1 MGISQ
6 TVTGV
11 TSTTSSN
18 WSYKQ
23 GQTIAITIGFTSA
36 VYVRGTPQLTLETGG
51 SDAVVNYSSGS
62 GSNTLTFNY
71 TIGAGHNS
79 ADLDYVAT
87 NSLVVPGGLNL
98 GTPIYEDTDSD
109 AMGITISGNY
119 AYVADDN
126 SGLAIIDISD
136 PTNPGTPVYRD
147 TNGSAIGVTV
157 RGNYAYVA
165 DYTSGLAIIDISNPS
180 SPGTP
185 VYRATSKAYGVAI
198 SGNYAYVAA
207 GLSGLAIINISNP
220 ASPGAPV
227 YRNTNGTARG
237 VAISGNYAYV
247 ADRSSGLA
255 IIDISNPASP
265 GTPVYRKAD
274 GFALGVTVS
283 GNYAYVADD
292 ISGLAIIDISDPT
305 NPGTPENEYTTGDA
319 YEVAI
324 NGNYAYVANW
334 GSGLAVI
341 DISDPTNP
349 GTPVYMNTNG
359 YAYGVSIKGNYA
371 YVSDGS
377 SGLAIIPIF
386 NTITNSSGDIATLTL
401 PSPGA
406 FNSLGANKQ
415 LNVDTSVPTV
425 TGVTSTTGNGSYKQG
440 DVIAITI
447 GFSEVVNVTG
457 TPQLTLETGGS
468 DAVVNYSSGSGT
480 NTLTFNYTVGAGHTS
495 SDLDYKAN
503 NSLALNGGT
512 IRDAALNNATLTLAN
527 PGVAYSLGG
536 NKALIVDTTV
546 PTVTGV
552 TSTTSNGSYKL
563 GQTIA
568 ITIGFSE
575 VVNVTGT
582 PQLTLETGGS
592 DAVVNYSSGTGSNT
606 LTFNYTIGSG
616 HTSSDLDYKATSSL
630 ALNGGTIKDAAL
642 NAATLTLANPGASN
656 SLGDNKAIVVDGVV
670 PTVTGVTSTTSNR
683 SYKQGQTIAIT
694 IGFSEVVN
702 VTGTPQLTLE
712 TGGSDAVVNYSS
724 GTGSNTLTFNY
735 TIGAGHTS
743 SDLDY
748 KATSSLVLN
757 GGTIKDA
764 ALNAATLTLASPGAS
779 NSLGD
784 NKALIV
790 DTIVPTVTAVTSTT
804 SNGSYK
810 QGDVIDI
817 TIGFSEVVYVT
828 GTPQLTLETGG
839 SDAVVNYS
847 SGTGSNTL
855 TFNYTIGA
863 GHTSSDLDYKA
874 TSSLVLNGGMIKD
887 AALNAATLTLANPGA
902 SNSLGDNKA
911 IVVDGVVPT
920 VTGVT
925 STTSNGSYRQGDV
938 IAITVGFNEVVNV
951 TGTPQLTLETGS
963 SDAVVNYSSGTGS
976 NTLTFNYTIGAG
988 EISSDLDY
996 TGTSSLALNSGTIK
1010 DAALNAASLT
1020 LASPGAANSLGA
1032 NKALIVDT
1040 SVPTVTGVTSTT
1052 ANGSYKQ
1059 GDVIAITV
1067 GFSELVNI
1075 TGTPQITLETGSSD
1089 AVVNYSSGTGTNTLT
1104 FNYTV
1109 GSDHTTSDLDYV
1121 ATSSLALP
1129 EPNPGTP
1136 VYEDTSG
1143 DAEAITVSGNYAYVA
1158 DGTSGLAIIDI
1169 SDPTSPGTPVYKA
1182 TSYKA
1187 KSVAVSGN
1195 YAYVIDQFS
1204 GLAVID
1210 ISDPTNPGSPSYT
1223 ATNANS
1229 GTALAVAVSGNYAYV
1244 AASYAG
1250 LVIINISDPTSP
1262 GTPNYY
1268 DTNGMAFGVTVSG
1281 NYAYVADRAT
1291 GLAIFDISNPASP
1304 GTPVY
1309 VDTNGEARGVAI
1321 SGNYAYVAD
1330 KDAGLAIIDISDPTN
1345 PGNPVYIDTN
1355 GEAKNVYVQGNY
1367 AYVADKDAGLAII
1380 DISDPTNPGNPIY
1393 KSTTGEANATTVE
1406 GNYTYLADKASGL
1419 AIIPNNVSTIKDAAL
1434 NSASLTLAS
1443 PGATNSLGANKTIVV
1458 DGTKPTITGVTST
1471 TSNGSYKQGDVIAV
1485 NIEFSEVVNV
1495 TGTPQLTLE
1504 TGSSDAV
1511 VDYSSGSGSNTLTF
1525 NYTVASSHSS
1535 ADLDY
1540 LATSSLALNS
1550 GTIKDAALNDAT
1562 LTLASP
1568 GTTNSLGANKALI
1581 IDTTVPTVTAVT
1593 STAANDSYKQGDLI
1607 AITVEFSEVVNV
1619 TGTPQLTLETG
1630 SSDAVVNYSS
1640 GTGTNTLTFNYTVA
1654 SDHTTSDL
1662 DYVATSSLAL
1672 NSGTIKD
1679 AALNAATLTL
1689 ASPGASNSLSANKD
1703 ILVDGTAPTVTGVTS
1718 TISNGT
1724 YSSGDVIP
1732 ITIAFSEIVNVTGT
1746 PQLTLETGNSDAV
1759 VNYSSGTGTN
1769 TLTFNYTVSLD
1780 HTTSDLDYMATNSL
1794 ALNSGTI
1801 KDEVGNISILSLPSP
1816 GASNSLGANK
1826 AIVIEST
1833 VAIVADVSSTAS
1845 NGFYKVGNVIPIT
1858 VEFSELVNVTG
1869 TPQLSLKTKEN
1880 GTTAGDGQASVWTGS
1895 SKIFTKGNN
1904 TNPTIESNQDR
1915 ITDKVWITR
1924 ANNEG
1929 GQIYNTVSES
1939 ASNKNISP
1947 SGTEWAE
1954 GEISNYASLNYKSFR
1969 SATGKPKNAVGKN
1982 YVVHLIEENIYLSLR
1997 FISWSGGKLG
2007 GFSYERSTNNTSTN
2021 ETRLD
2026 YTTGSGTNTLTFNYT
2041 VASDHTNS
2049 DLDYVATSS
2058 LTLNGG
2064 TIKDAE
2070 GNAATLTLASPG
2082 TSGSLGANKGIVI
2095 DNSVPTM
2102 SITADEG
2109 VDGFTS
2115 NDSALS
2121 LTFTTSEA
2129 ITDFIIEDITV
2140 TGGIMS
2146 AFVALNDTIY
2156 TATFTASGEGAK
2168 TIGVAAGTYKDVA
2181 GNENIAAVQF
2191 NWIYDVKYS
2200 PQLLDA
2206 TFTLAENSPNGTVVG
2221 TIQGSDADGDTLTYT
2236 ILSGNTGQAFG
2247 LESATGILSVVDSTT
2262 ALDYETTPVFSLLVQ
2277 ASDGALSD
2285 SATVTIN
2292 LTDVDEDV
2300 IITNKAPT
2308 IIASI
2313 FSLAEN
2319 SPIGTIVGTMEASDP
2334 DGDTLSY
2341 TILSGNTVQAF
2352 GLESATGILSVVDST
2367 TALDYETTPVF
2378 SLLVQA
2384 SDGALSDSA
2393 TVTINLTDVDEDI
2406 IITNK
2411 APTII
2416 ASIFSLAENSPIG
2429 TIVGTME
2436 ASDPDGDTLSYTILS
2451 GNTVQAFGLESAT
2464 GILSV
2469 VDSTT
2474 ALDYETTPVFS
2485 LLVQASDGALSD
2497 SAIVTINLTDVDESI
2512 NQPPSLSDATFSI
2525 AENSPNNTLIGTLEA
2540 SDINNDTLTY
2550 SIISGNTDQAF
2561 GLDASTGGLTVAN
2574 NVTLD
2579 FESIPV
2585 FSLLVQVSDGALSD
2599 SATVTINLTDVD
2611 EDSTTT
2617 NQAPTITA
2625 ATYSLAENS
2634 VNGTVLG
2641 TVEASDP
2648 DGDTL
2653 TYTFVSG
2660 NDAEAFSLDSESGE
2674 LTVSTSSALDFET
2687 TPTFNLGIEVSDGA
2701 LSDLT
2706 IFTINLTDVEEEEE
2720 TLSLADAS
2728 EMIYPN
2734 PTDGIINIKIAAFK
2748 EATIYN
2754 LSGKRI
2760 MRSTDNRID
2769 VSALSEGV
2777 YIIKL
2782 ENRSGDRF
2790 STRLIKE

>member
-1 MGISQ
+1 MNLAKLINFFFLICLIPVLGLAQGFTENVISDASFRGLSVYAADIDGDGDMDVLGADGFNDEIAWFENNGSGSFSAKKVIGSIDAPYSVYSADVDGDGDMDVLAAAEYADLIVWYENDGNDPIGWTRSTIANLDGAVKVYAADVDGDGDMDVIAGAKGPAGGVSGADKIVLYENDGSGGFSVKTEIDNNSDTYSVYAAHINNDGHMDVLGASEVNPSKIAWYENDGNETFVEYAIDASLPNGRKSVYAAHINNDGHMDVLASSYADNTIVWYENDGSTPIVWTKRTIDNAFSGPWSVYAADIDGDGDMDVLGAAIGADEIAWYENNGSGTFSAKQLIGSSFDGYAVYASDSSDFDGDGELDVLGGANAEGISWFESPGFAPTISSVSLNAANTEL
-6 TVTGV
+6 TVTFSEDVYNTNGGSGDLEVADFALSISGGAAGVNATPGSITKTAQNIWVLGVTITGTANGSETLTVVPAASTAIYDKAGNAASTTQSNNTASLTEKILPTITNV
-11 TSTTSSN
+11 TSTTS
-18 WSYKQ
+18 
-23 GQTIAITIGFTSA
+23 
-36 VYVRGTPQLTLETGG
+36 
-51 SDAVVNYSSGS
+51 D
-62 GSNTLTFNY
+62 
-71 TIGAGHNS
+71 
-79 ADLDYVAT
+79 
-87 NSLVVPGGLNL
+87 
-98 GTPIYEDTDSD
+98 
-109 AMGITISGNY
+109 
-119 AYVADDN
+119 
-126 SGLAIIDISD
+126 
-136 PTNPGTPVYRD
+136 
-147 TNGSAIGVTV
+147 
-157 RGNYAYVA
+157 
-165 DYTSGLAIIDISNPS
+165 
-180 SPGTP
+180 
-185 VYRATSKAYGVAI
+185 
-198 SGNYAYVAA
+198 
-207 GLSGLAIINISNP
+207 
-220 ASPGAPV
+220 
-227 YRNTNGTARG
+227 
-237 VAISGNYAYV
+237 
-247 ADRSSGLA
+247 
-255 IIDISNPASP
+255 
-265 GTPVYRKAD
+265 
-274 GFALGVTVS
+274 
-283 GNYAYVADD
+283 
-292 ISGLAIIDISDPT
+292 
-305 NPGTPENEYTTGDA
+305 
-319 YEVAI
+319 
-324 NGNYAYVANW
+324 
-334 GSGLAVI
+334 
-341 DISDPTNP
+341 
-349 GTPVYMNTNG
+349 
-359 YAYGVSIKGNYA
+359 
-371 YVSDGS
+371 
-377 SGLAIIPIF
+377 
-386 NTITNSSGDIATLTL
+386 
-401 PSPGA
+401 
-406 FNSLGANKQ
+406 
-415 LNVDTSVPTV
+415 
-425 TGVTSTTGNGSYKQG
+425 GSYKQG
-440 DVIAITI
+440 ETIAITVV
-447 GFSEVVNVTG
+447 FSEVVNVTG
-457 TPQLTLETGGS
+457 TPQLTLNNVSGGS
-468 DAVVNYSSGSGT
+468 NPVVNYST
-480 NTLTFNYTVGAGHTS
+480 
-495 SDLDYKAN
+495 
-503 NSLALNGGT
+503 
-512 IRDAALNNATLTLAN
+512 
-527 PGVAYSLGG
+527 
-536 NKALIVDTTV
+536 
-546 PTVTGV
+546 
-552 TSTTSNGSYKL
+552 
-563 GQTIA
+563 
-568 ITIGFSE
+568 
-575 VVNVTGT
+575 
-582 PQLTLETGGS
+582 
-592 DAVVNYSSGTGSNT
+592 GTGSNT
-606 LTFNYTIGSG
+606 LTFNYTVGSG
-616 HTSSDLDYKATSSL
+616 ETSNDLDYVAT
-630 ALNGGTIKDAAL
+630 
-642 NAATLTLANPGASN
+642 N
-656 SLGDNKAIVVDGVV
+656 SLG
-670 PTVTGVTSTTSNR
+670 
-683 SYKQGQTIAIT
+683 
-694 IGFSEVVN
+694 
-702 VTGTPQLTLE
+702 
-712 TGGSDAVVNYSS
+712 
-724 GTGSNTLTFNY
+724 
-735 TIGAGHTS
+735 
-743 SDLDY
+743 
-748 KATSSLVLN
+748 
-757 GGTIKDA
+757 
-764 ALNAATLTLASPGAS
+764 
-779 NSLGD
+779 
-784 NKALIV
+784 
-790 DTIVPTVTAVTSTT
+790 
-804 SNGSYK
+804 
-810 QGDVIDI
+810 
-817 TIGFSEVVYVT
+817 
-828 GTPQLTLETGG
+828 
-839 SDAVVNYS
+839 
-847 SGTGSNTL
+847 
-855 TFNYTIGA
+855 
-863 GHTSSDLDYKA
+863 
-874 TSSLVLNGGMIKD
+874 
-887 AALNAATLTLANPGA
+887 
-902 SNSLGDNKA
+902 
-911 IVVDGVVPT
+911 
-920 VTGVT
+920 
-925 STTSNGSYRQGDV
+925 
-938 IAITVGFNEVVNV
+938 
-951 TGTPQLTLETGS
+951 
-963 SDAVVNYSSGTGS
+963 
-976 NTLTFNYTIGAG
+976 
-988 EISSDLDY
+988 
-996 TGTSSLALNSGTIK
+996 LNSGTIK
-1010 DAALNAASLT
+1010 DAALNDATLT

-1040 SVPTVTGVTSTT
+1040 SVPTISSVSLNAANTELTVTFAEDVYNTNGGSGDLEVADFALSISGGAAGVNATPASIAKAAQNIWVLGLTLTGGTANGGETLTVVPAASTAIYDKAGNAASTSQSNNTASLTEKVLPTISSVSLNAANSELTVTFSEDVYNTNGGSGNLEVADFALSISGGAAGVNATPASITKTAQNIWVLGVTITGTANGSETLTVVPAAGTAMYDASGNAASTTQSNNTASLTEKILPTIALSSDAANLKAGETATITFTISESVSDFVIGDITVSGGTLGSFAGSGTSYTVIFTPTASSTANGVISVADTKFTDAAGNTNADSGDANNTATISVDTVLPTITGVTSTT

-1059 GDVIAITV
+1059 GDVIPIIV
-1067 GFSELVNI
+1067 GFNEVVNV
-1075 TGTPQITLETGSSD
+1075 TGTLQLTLETGSSD
-1089 AVVNYSSGTGTNTLT
+1089 AVVNYSSGTGTNNLT

-1109 GSDHTTSDLDYV
+1109 ASDHSSSDLDYV
-1121 ATSSLALP
+1121 AVSSLALSA
-1129 EPNPGTP
+1129 PNPGTP

-1169 SDPTSPGTPVYKA
+1169 SDPTNPGTPVYKA

-1204 GLAVID
+1204 GLAIID

-1304 GTPVY
+1304 GTPIY

-1330 KDAGLAIIDISDPTN
+1330 KDAGLAIIDISDPTS
-1345 PGNPVYIDTN
+1345 PGTPVYVDTN

-1393 KSTTGEANATTVE
+1393 ESTTGEANATTVE

-2041 VASDHTNS
+2041 VASDHTTS

-2082 TSGSLGANKGIVI
+2082 TSGSLGANKAIVI

-2156 TATFTASGEGAK
+2156 TATFTPSAEGVK
-2168 TIGVAAGTYKDVA
+2168 TIGVAASTYKDVA
-2181 GNENIAAVQF
+2181 GNENITGVQF
-2191 NWIYDVKYS
+2191 NWTYNVEYS

-2206 TFTLAENSPNGTVVG
+2206 TFTLAENSPNGRVVG
-2221 TIQGSDADGDTLTYT
+2221 TIEASDADGDTLSYT
-2236 ILSGNTGQAFG
+2236 ILSGNTGQSFG
-2247 LESATGILSVVDSTT
+2247 LDSATGILSVVDSS
-2262 ALDYETTPVFSLLVQ
+2262 ALDYEITPVFSLLIK

-2292 LTDVDEDV
+2292 LTDVDEDRTS
-2300 IITNKAPT
+2300 TNKAPT
-2308 IIASI
+2308 IEAAT

-2319 SPIGTIVGTMEASDP
+2319 SPIGTVVGTIEAADA

-2341 TILSGNTVQAF
+2341 TILSGNTGQSF
-2352 GLESATGILSVVDST
+2352 GLDAITGVLSVVDSS
-2367 TALDYETTPVF
+2367 ALDYET
-2378 SLLVQA
+2378 
-2384 SDGALSDSA
+2384 
-2393 TVTINLTDVDEDI
+2393 
-2406 IITNK
+2406 
-2411 APTII
+2411 
-2416 ASIFSLAENSPIG
+2416 
-2429 TIVGTME
+2429 
-2436 ASDPDGDTLSYTILS
+2436 
-2451 GNTVQAFGLESAT
+2451 
-2464 GILSV
+2464 
-2469 VDSTT
+2469 
-2474 ALDYETTPVFS
+2474 
-2485 LLVQASDGALSD
+2485 
-2497 SAIVTINLTDVDESI
+2497 
-2512 NQPPSLSDATFSI
+2512 
-2525 AENSPNNTLIGTLEA
+2525 
-2540 SDINNDTLTY
+2540 
-2550 SIISGNTDQAF
+2550 IS
-2561 GLDASTGGLTVAN
+2561 
-2574 NVTLD
+2574 
-2579 FESIPV
+2579 V

-2611 EDSTTT
+2611 ENSTAT
-2617 NQAPTITA
+2617 NQAPIITA

-2634 VNGTVLG
+2634 PNGMILG
-2641 TVEASDP
+2641 TVEATDP

-2653 TYTFVSG
+2653 TYSIISG
-2660 NDAEAFSLDSESGE
+2660 NSDQAFGLDNIMGQLTVANSNALDYEVKPAFSL
-2674 LTVSTSSALDFET
+2674 LIKA
-2687 TPTFNLGIEVSDGA
+2687 SDGV
-2701 LSDLT
+2701 LSDSVT
-2706 IFTINLTDVEEEEE
+2706 FTINLTDIDEEEDP
-2720 TLSLADAS
+2720 LSLADVS

-2734 PTDGIINIKIAAFK
+2734 PTDGIINIKMAEFK

-2754 LSGKRI
+2754 LSGQRI
-2760 MRSTDNRID
+2760 MWSTDNRID

-2782 ENRSGDRF
+2782 ENRSGNSF

>member
-11 TSTTSSN
+11 TSTTSN
-18 WSYKQ
+18 GSYKQ

-109 AMGITISGNY
+109 ASGITISGNY
-119 AYVADDN
+119 AYVADYT

-207 GLSGLAIINISNP
+207 GLSGLAIIDISNP

-274 GFALGVTVS
+274 GLALGITIS

-292 ISGLAIIDISDPT
+292 IYGLAIIDISDPT

-406 FNSLGANKQ
+406 ANSLGANKA

-527 PGVAYSLGG
+527 PGAANSLGA
-536 NKALIVDTTV
+536 NKALNVDTSV

-552 TSTTSNGSYKL
+552 TSTTGNGSYK
-563 GQTIA
+563 
-568 ITIGFSE
+568 
-575 VVNVTGT
+575 
-582 PQLTLETGGS
+582 
-592 DAVVNYSSGTGSNT
+592 
-606 LTFNYTIGSG
+606 
-616 HTSSDLDYKATSSL
+616 
-630 ALNGGTIKDAAL
+630 
-642 NAATLTLANPGASN
+642 
-656 SLGDNKAIVVDGVV
+656 
-670 PTVTGVTSTTSNR
+670 
-683 SYKQGQTIAIT
+683 
-694 IGFSEVVN
+694 
-702 VTGTPQLTLE
+702 
-712 TGGSDAVVNYSS
+712 
-724 GTGSNTLTFNY
+724 
-735 TIGAGHTS
+735 
-743 SDLDY
+743 
-748 KATSSLVLN
+748 
-757 GGTIKDA
+757 
-764 ALNAATLTLASPGAS
+764 
-779 NSLGD
+779 
-784 NKALIV
+784 
-790 DTIVPTVTAVTSTT
+790 
-804 SNGSYK
+804 
-810 QGDVIDI
+810 
-817 TIGFSEVVYVT
+817 
-828 GTPQLTLETGG
+828 
-839 SDAVVNYS
+839 
-847 SGTGSNTL
+847 
-855 TFNYTIGA
+855 
-863 GHTSSDLDYKA
+863 
-874 TSSLVLNGGMIKD
+874 
-887 AALNAATLTLANPGA
+887 
-902 SNSLGDNKA
+902 
-911 IVVDGVVPT
+911 
-920 VTGVT
+920 
-925 STTSNGSYRQGDV
+925 QGDV

-1434 NSASLTLAS
+1434 NSAILTLAT
-1443 PGATNSLGANKTIVV
+1443 PGATNSLGANKALVIDTTV
-1458 DGTKPTITGVTST
+1458 PTVTRVTST
-1471 TSNGSYKQGDVIAV
+1471 TANGSYKSDDVIAITV
-1485 NIEFSEVVNV
+1485 EFSEVVNV

-1525 NYTVASSHSS
+1525 NYTVAS
-1535 ADLDY
+1535 
-1540 LATSSLALNS
+1540 
-1550 GTIKDAALNDAT
+1550 
-1562 LTLASP
+1562 
-1568 GTTNSLGANKALI
+1568 
-1581 IDTTVPTVTAVT
+1581 
-1593 STAANDSYKQGDLI
+1593 
-1607 AITVEFSEVVNV
+1607 
-1619 TGTPQLTLETG
+1619 
-1630 SSDAVVNYSS
+1630 
-1640 GTGTNTLTFNYTVA
+1640 
-1654 SDHTTSDL
+1654 DHTTSDL

-1679 AALNAATLTL
+1679 AALNTATLTLASPGATNSLGANKAIVVDNTVPIITNVSSSTADGSYKVGDVIAVNIVFSEVVNVTGTPQLTLETGSSDAVVDYSSGSGSNTLNFNYTVASDHTTSDLDYLGTSSLALNSGTIKDAALNAATLTL
-1689 ASPGASNSLSANKD
+1689 ASPGAVNSLSTNKD
-1703 ILVDGTAPTVTGVTS
+1703 ILVDGTVPTVTGVTS
-1718 TISNGT
+1718 AISNGT

-1732 ITIAFSEIVNVTGT
+1732 ITIGFSEIVNVTGT

-1769 TLTFNYTVSLD
+1769 TLTFNYTVSSD
-1780 HTTSDLDYMATNSL
+1780 HTTSDLDYLATNSL

-1801 KDEVGNISILSLPSP
+1801 KDEVGNISILTLPSP
-1816 GASNSLGANK
+1816 GASNSLGASK

-1833 VAIVADVSSTAS
+1833 VAIVASVSSTAS
-1845 NGFYKVGNVIPIT
+1845 DGSYKSGDVIPIT
-1858 VEFSELVNVTG
+1858 VEFSEVVSVTG
-1869 TPQLSLKTKEN
+1869 TPQLNLKTAVN
-1880 GTTAGDGQASVWTGS
+1880 GTTAGNAEVSIWTGS
-1895 SKIFTKGNN
+1895 TKIFTKVNN
-1904 TNPTIESNQDR
+1904 TNPTIEANQDR

-1924 ANNEG
+1924 ANKEG
-1929 GQIYNTVSES
+1929 GQIYNIVSES
-1939 ASNKNISP
+1939 ASNKTISP

-1954 GEISNYASLNYKSFR
+1954 GKISNYASLNYKSFR
-1969 SATGKPKNAVGKN
+1969 SATGKPKNAVGKT
-1982 YVVHLIEENIYLSLR
+1982 YVVHLIDENIFLSLK
-1997 FISWSGGKLG
+1997 FISWSGGKQG
-2007 GFSYERSTNNTSTN
+2007 GFSYERSTNNALNN
-2021 ETRLD
+2021 ETSID
-2026 YTTGSGTNTLTFNYT
+2026 YTSGSGTNTLTFNYT
-2041 VASDHTNS
+2041 VASDHITS
-2049 DLDYVATSS
+2049 DLDYVATNS

-2064 TIKDAE
+2064 AINDTA
-2070 GNAATLTLASPG
+2070 GNAASLTLVSPG
-2082 TSGSLGANKGIVI
+2082 ASGSLGANKAIVI
-2095 DNSVPTM
+2095 DNVVPTM
-2102 SITADEG
+2102 SITAAEG

-2115 NDSALS
+2115 KDSTLS
-2121 LTFTTSEA
+2121 LTFISSEA
-2129 ITDFIIEDITV
+2129 ITDFIIGDITV
-2140 TGGIMS
+2140 TGGTMN
-2146 AFVALNDTIY
+2146 AFVTVNDTTY

-2300 IITNKAPT
+2300 
-2308 IIASI
+2308 
-2313 FSLAEN
+2313 
-2319 SPIGTIVGTMEASDP
+2319 
-2334 DGDTLSY
+2334 
-2341 TILSGNTVQAF
+2341 
-2352 GLESATGILSVVDST
+2352 
-2367 TALDYETTPVF
+2367 
-2378 SLLVQA
+2378 
-2384 SDGALSDSA
+2384 
-2393 TVTINLTDVDEDI
+2393 

-2734 PTDGIINIKIAAFK
+2734 PTDGIINIKMAAFK